1 MCRLCECTTYIEK
14 GKDAVLKRATEIIRT
29 FRLTTQ
35 NVDDF
40 EATEVIS
47 GLIAPFGSRED
58 GVFRTAA
65 WVSRLHDDGLQGGR
79 EQRYRASVR
88 AFEDIFK
95 RLPVQ
100 GDPKVLATTFH
111 QLEQLCRE
119 IEDDALVSLEP
130 DMREAILAVNH
141 VHDDMNAKVAQ
152 LKARYGL

>member
-29 FRLTTQ
+29 FRITAQ
-35 NVDDF
+35 NVGDF

-47 GLIAPFGSRED
+47 SLIAPFGSRED
-58 GVFRTAA
+58 DVYRTAA
-65 WVSRLHDDGLQGGR
+65 WVSRLHNDARQGGR

-88 AFEDIFK
+88 AFEDIFN

-119 IEDDALVSLEP
+119 IEHDALVSSEP

-141 VHDDMNAKVAQ
+141 VHDNMEAKVAQ

>member
-1 MCRLCECTTYIEK
+1 MCRLCECTTYIAK
-14 GKDAVLKRATEIIRT
+14 GKDAVLKRATEIIRI
-29 FRLTTQ
+29 FRLTAQ

-47 GLIAPFGSRED
+47 SLIAPFGSRED

-65 WVSRLHDDGLQGGR
+65 WVSRLHDDGLQGER
-79 EQRYRASVR
+79 EQRYRASVQ

-95 RLPVQ
+95 RLPVH
-100 GDPKVLATTFH
+100 GNPKVLATTFH

-119 IEDDALVSLEP
+119 MADDDLVSTES
-130 DMREAILAVNH
+130 DVREAILAVNH
-141 VHDDMNAKVAQ
+141 VHDNMDIKVAQ

>member
-1 MCRLCECTTYIEK
+1 MCRLCECTTYIAK
-14 GKDAVLKRATEIIRT
+14 GKDAVLKRATEIIHT
-29 FRLTTQ
+29 VRLTTQ
-35 NVDDF
+35 NVNDF

-47 GLIAPFGSRED
+47 GIIAPFGSRED
-58 GVFRTAA
+58 DVFRTAA

-119 IEDDALVSLEP
+119 IEHDALASSEP
-130 DMREAILAVNH
+130 DLRDAILAVNH
-141 VHDDMNAKVAQ
+141 VHDDMETKVAQ
-152 LKARYGL
+152 LKERYGL